1 MLNWTL
7 TSISSNT
14 WDYDIEGNR
23 TSFIGINFMKIIHVN
38 NVIAYFPSYD
48 LKNIKYILFLMVGIL
63 GRWTV

>member
-23 TSFIGINFMKIIHVN
+23 TSFIGINFMKFIHVN
-38 NVIAYFPSYD
+38 NVIAYFSSYD
-48 LKNIKYILFLMVGIL
+48 LKNVKYILFVIVGVL

>member
-1 MLNWTL
+1 VLNWTL

-38 NVIAYFPSYD
+38 NVIPLMI
-48 LKNIKYILFLMVGIL
+48 LKI
-63 GRWTV
+63 